1 MHTDAPHQD
10 RPLLGISLMLAFCM
24 LAPFADALI
33 KLLGQRFEVGQLVT
47 LRFIFQAAILVPLC
61 LFTGRSMRVRGR
73 DLTLLFL
80 RTLLHIAGIALVALS
95 LMYLPIA
102 DAIAISYVMPFIM
115 LLLGKYVL
123 HEEVGLRRLAACVVG
138 FGGTLLVVQPA
149 FVDVGWPALLPL
161 GVAFVFAGYMMLT
174 RQIATTTDPIGAQA
188 VAGGIAIVIMAPV
201 MVFLDLPGLE
211 WRAANGSSL
220 WLIIAM
226 GIAGTLAHVLL
237 TWSLKYA
244 PASTLAP
251 MQYLEIPF
259 ATLIGWLIFSDLPGA
274 LATVG
279 ILITLGAGLYI
290 VFRERAS
297 HRSP

>member
-1 MHTDAPHQD
+1 
-10 RPLLGISLMLAFCM
+10 
-24 LAPFADALI
+24 
-33 KLLGQRFEVGQLVT
+33 LGQRFEVGQLVT